1 MRLTEID
8 GRELR
13 TDLRVDTEVVVVGS
27 GPAGASAART
37 LARGGS
43 RTVVVEEGD
52 EPTGTF
58 PESGFEAMARWYRD
72 LGMTIALGPAIIP
85 YLQGRAV
92 GGTSVINGAIC
103 WRLPRDVYDEW
114 ARLDPA
120 LREALPAEAIAHA
133 EAELDDRLGVAPTS
147 ESVAGSKN
155 LLLAKGATELGLE
168 HRPIRRNAPGCRGSG
183 RCLQGCPNEGKA
195 SVDRT
200 LLRDAVTAGA
210 RVLSGVRVEA
220 IVLEGGHAK
229 AIVGRTRHGVAV
241 TVRANRAVVLA
252 ASAIQTPILLRE
264 SGLTR
269 GPVGDHLM
277 AHPGVSVVG
286 QFPSVVDA
294 HLGATQGHEVIGLRK
309 EGIKIEA
316 LGFDHSILASRLPGV
331 GRAFAASLDGLRSTA
346 AWGAAIRAKA
356 RGSVRSARGK
366 PLVRYALTTDDV
378 RLVRRGAQVLS
389 ELFFAAGAHT
399 VAPGILGMPSTLGS
413 LEDARSL
420 GTNGPL
426 DARAY
431 SMSMT
436 HLFGTARLGSNP
448 STSVVDLDFE
458 HHDAKRL
465 FVADSSVFPSNTGV
479 NPMIS
484 IMAVAQLCANRVL
497 ERS

>member
-13 TDLRVDTEVVVVGS
+13 TDLRLDTDVVVVGS

-37 LARGGS
+37 LARSGLK
-43 RTVVVEEGD
+43 TVVVEEGD

-58 PESGFEAMARWYRD
+58 PESGFETMARWYRD
-72 LGMTIALGPAIIP
+72 LGMSIALGPAIIP

-114 ARLDPA
+114 ARADPP
-120 LREALPAEAIAHA
+120 LLEALPAEAIEQT
-133 EAELDDRLGVAPTS
+133 EAELDERLEVSPTFDGVAG
-147 ESVAGSKN
+147 AKN
-155 LLLAKGATELGLE
+155 RLLAKGASGLGLE

-183 RCLQGCPNEGKA
+183 RCLQGCPHEGKA

-200 LLRDAVTAGA
+200 LLRDAVTAGG
-210 RVLSGVRVEA
+210 RVLSGVRVET
-220 IVLEGGHAK
+220 IVLEDGSARG
-229 AIVGRTRHGVAV
+229 IVGRTKQGLTV
-241 TVRANRAVVLA
+241 TVRARRAVVLA

-269 GPVGDHLM
+269 GPVGDRLM

-286 QFPSVVDA
+286 QFPSIVDA

-331 GRAFAASLDGLRSTA
+331 GRVFAAALDGLRSSA

-356 RGSVRSARGK
+356 KGSVRSARGR
-366 PLVRYALTTDDV
+366 PLVRYALTTEDV
-378 RLVRRGAQVLS
+378 TRVRRGAQVLG
-389 ELFFAAGAHT
+389 ELFFAAGART
-399 VAPGILGMPSTLGS
+399 VAPGIMGVPSTLAS
-413 LEDARSL
+413 IDEARAL
-420 GTNGPL
+420 GTTAPL

-436 HLFGTARLGSNP
+436 LLFGTARLGSDP
-448 STSVVDLDFE
+448 STSVVGLDFE

-465 FVADSSVFPSNTGV
+465 YVADSSVFPSNTGV

-484 IMAVAQLCANRVL
+484 IMAIAQLCAKSVL
-497 ERS
+497 ART